1 MGCPDFILLYV
12 PEVLSQKHFEKCSDC
27 LGSRCSDLAI
37 VHSLVQLA
45 FGGSHKGGSGG
56 SADDVG
62 GSTSHVSNAGNGR
75 KQDDGFHRQTGS
87 SKQSGSSDGSRARH
101 TDGTDGDDHSQHN
114 EEGVLHRGVIN
125 AQQVDGKDSQQGGPD
140 TGAARHTEVCTQTC
154 TKGGDVL
161 VDAQLLGQLVDRD
174 RDGANTALRS
184 EGDSAG
190 GPDALEEL
198 DRIQLADDLDECA
211 LDHEG
216 LNPQRT

>member
-1 MGCPDFILLYV
+1 MGYPDFILLYSS
-12 PEVLSQKHFEKCSDC
+12 EFSFQKHFGKCSDC
-27 LGSRCSDLAI
+27 LGSRCFDLAI

-45 FGGSHKGGSGG
+45 FGGRHKGGSGG
-56 SADDVG
+56 STDDIG
-62 GSTSHVSNAGNGR
+62 GSTSHISNAGNGR
-75 KQDDGFHRQTGS
+75 KQDDGFHRKTGS

-101 TDGTDGDDHSQHN
+101 ADGTDGDDDSQHN
-114 EEGVLHRGVIN
+114 EEGVLHRGVVN

-140 TGAARHTEVCTQTC
+140 TGTARHTEVCTQTC

-174 RDGANTALRS
+174 RNGTHAALRS

-198 DRIQLADDLDECA
+198 DRIQLADDLDERA
-211 LDHEG
+211 LDHEAWIA
-216 LNPQRT
+216 QRT